1 VCVCYVQNLKLI
13 VHRVCEPVAISLLPH
28 TVHKL
33 AYGVAKRK
41 HFSGLAMDDCPA
53 ELCLDAIILDD
64 ERVIKRLFDEDCS
77 ELAVRH
83 GAILA
88 VLWILMTSV

>member
-1 VCVCYVQNLKLI
+1 
-13 VHRVCEPVAISLLPH
+13 
-28 TVHKL
+28 
-33 AYGVAKRK
+33 
-41 HFSGLAMDDCPA
+41 MDDCPA
-53 ELCLDAIILDD
+53 ELCLDAIILGD
-64 ERVIKRLFDEDCS
+64 ERVVESLFDEDCS